1 MTMNIRLAAFG
12 LIIVAIATFGNF
24 ESRAQFSPNS
34 FGLSAAI
41 AMPSGVTASAAIP
54 TAFNANGVITFTN
67 SFATSILF
75 VASDNIQLD
84 AGIGYV
90 SVSTDNPD
98 PTPDPD
104 PLTTISFS
112 AGGRYFINIGNV
124 MPYLGVGFSFTNF
137 PTLKVGGGEI
147 KGSLMTVLGFFG
159 AQAFINDSKTL
170 ALFIQIGAGF
180 NSVTSKTEANSMTS
194 ETKNSSINFGGSA
207 IGGSIYF

>member
-1 MTMNIRLAAFG
+1 MLKYIRIITMV
-12 LIIVAIATFGNF
+12 LIISLIGIIGKY
-24 ESRAQFSPNS
+24 ESKAQFASNS

-41 AMPSGVTASAAIP
+41 AMPSGVTASAAVP
-54 TAFNANGVITFTN
+54 TAINNYGVITFTN

-75 VASDNIQLD
+75 VATENIQLD

-98 PTPDPD
+98 PQPDPD
-104 PLTTISFS
+104 PFTTISFA
-112 AGGRYFINIGNV
+112 AGGRYFFNVGNV
-124 MPYLGVGFSFTNF
+124 MPYIGVGFSFTNL
-137 PTLKVGGGEI
+137 PTVKVGGGEI
-147 KGSLMTVLGFFG
+147 KGSLMTLLGFFG
-159 AQAFINDSKTL
+159 AQAFINDSRTI

-180 NSVTSKTEANSMTS
+180 NSVTSKTEANQMTA